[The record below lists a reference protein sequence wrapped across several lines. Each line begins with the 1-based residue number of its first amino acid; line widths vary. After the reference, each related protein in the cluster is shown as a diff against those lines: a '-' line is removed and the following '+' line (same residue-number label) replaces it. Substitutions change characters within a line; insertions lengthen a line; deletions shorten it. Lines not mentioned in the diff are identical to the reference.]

1 MFISQSQLE
10 EEWMKKAERYK
21 ERQGQSTVQS
31 ANFAMSDDSQLLA
44 KQHQQLQS
52 TGGSVRQAPAGMKAS
67 HEQWKLNSST
77 PPVSLA
83 QIQAEEARRMAE
95 EQVQY

>member
-1 MFISQSQLE
+1 
-10 EEWMKKAERYK
+10 MKKAEAYK
-21 ERQGQSTVQS
+21 ERQTQLTGQH
-31 ANFAMSDDSQLLA
+31 ANFPMPDDSQLLA

-52 TGGSVRQAPAGMKAS
+52 SVGSMRQAPAGMKAS

-95 EQVQY
+95 DHV